1 MYYCMKAGYI
11 LSATLNLYNIL
22 SIYTVCVQMSNR
34 NPTQCKK
41 CYFVAQEIT
50 IYCTFELRILKK
62 EQKSTKNRPSLSLV
76 LPCTCRTDN

>member
-1 MYYCMKAGYI
+1 
-11 LSATLNLYNIL
+11 
-22 SIYTVCVQMSNR
+22 MSNR